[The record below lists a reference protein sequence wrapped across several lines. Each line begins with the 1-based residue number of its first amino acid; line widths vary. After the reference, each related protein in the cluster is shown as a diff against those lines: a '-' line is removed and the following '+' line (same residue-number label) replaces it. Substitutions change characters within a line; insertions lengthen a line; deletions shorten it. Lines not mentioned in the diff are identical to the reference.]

1 MTVYDELLQDAID
14 LHCHVDLEFSKT
26 DLRKREPEW
35 EWLPKAEKMGMR
47 GVLLKSHW
55 FPTAAVVPYID
66 RLYAG
71 PTTLWSSTVLNPI
84 AGGPE
89 LWAAESAA
97 AMGARVIFLP
107 TWGSCHDLDSG
118 GGIILAHLKRMYPTF
133 DPRQIQG
140 ARFLDEQGKLT
151 ARGHELVELCHTKGL
166 TLATGHVSWQE
177 AMAFTRAC
185 HERKYDRLIFTH
197 PMVHT
202 PIDAL
207 RQAAEW
213 GAWIELCWT
222 NIQPGRL
229 DPSEAVKRVRAV
241 GVNNVVVS
249 TDYFRPAQPS
259 PPELFRY
266 CLGTLYDAGLN
277 RDEIRTVAAHNPAR
291 ALGLA

>member
-1 MTVYDELLQDAID
+1 MTVYDELLQDTID
-14 LHCHVDLEFSKT
+14 LHCHVDLEFSET
-26 DLRKREPEW
+26 YLRKREPEW
-35 EWLPKAEKMGMR
+35 QWLPKAEKLGMR

-55 FPTAAVVPYID
+55 FPTAAVVPYIKQ
-66 RLYAG
+66 LYDG
-71 PTTLWSSTVLNPI
+71 PTTLWSSVALNPI
-84 AGGPE
+84 AGVPE

-107 TWGSCHDLDSG
+107 TWGSCHDLESG
-118 GGIILAHLKRMYPTF
+118 GGRIMEHLKHVYPTF
-133 DPRQIQG
+133 DPARIRG
-140 ARFLDEQGKLT
+140 AKFLDDSDKLT
-151 ARGHELVELCHTKGL
+151 ARGHELLELCHTKDL

-177 AMAFTRAC
+177 AMAFAQAAYA
-185 HERKYDRLIFTH
+185 RKFDRLIFTH
-197 PMVHT
+197 PMLHT

-229 DPSEAVKRVRAV
+229 DPVEAVARIQAV
-241 GVNNVVVS
+241 GLDNVVVS

-266 CLGTLYDAGLN
+266 CLGTLYDAGLSH
-277 RDEIRTVAAHNPAR
+277 DDIRTVAAHNPAR
-291 ALGLA
+291 ALGLE

>member
-1 MTVYDELLQDAID
+1 MTIYDDLLQDTID
-14 LHCHVDLEFSKT
+14 LHCHVDLEFAQSE
-26 DLRKREPEW
+26 LRKREPEW

-55 FPTAAVVPYID
+55 FPTAAVVPYIE
-66 RLYAG
+66 RLYSG

-84 AGGPE
+84 AGGAE

-97 AMGARVIFLP
+97 KMGARVIFLP
-107 TWGSCHDLDSG
+107 TWGSCHDLESG
-118 GGIILAHLKRMYPTF
+118 GGFIMQHLKRMYPTF
-133 DPRQIQG
+133 DPRQIDG
-140 ARFLDEQGKLT
+140 AKFLNEDGKLT
-151 ARGHELVELCHTKGL
+151 ARGYELLELCHKNDL
-166 TLATGHVSWQE
+166 ALATGHVSWQE
-177 AMAFTRAC
+177 STAFIRAAS
-185 HERKYDRLIFTH
+185 ERKFERLIFTH
-197 PMVHT
+197 PMLHT

-207 RQAAEW
+207 QQAAER

-229 DPSEAVKRVRAV
+229 DPSEAVKMIHAV
-241 GVNNVVVS
+241 GAAHVVVS

-266 CLGTLYDAGLN
+266 CLGTLYDAGLT
-277 RDEIRTVAAHNPAR
+277 REEIRMVAAQNPAR